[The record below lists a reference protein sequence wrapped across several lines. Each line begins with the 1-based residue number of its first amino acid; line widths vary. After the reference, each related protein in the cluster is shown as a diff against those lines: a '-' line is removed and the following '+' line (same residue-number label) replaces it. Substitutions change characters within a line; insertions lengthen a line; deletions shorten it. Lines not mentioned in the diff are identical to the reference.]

1 MVGLITVDELR
12 AWFAVSPDIADARLE
27 PGLATAARR
36 VRAWVGDD
44 AYADAQAESPVDEVR
59 RDNLRAAE
67 AHLTLHFALLGLNT
81 VLRPGGVVKQEQV
94 EGGVLVQYLNPAD
107 LDSLAAQYLSAA
119 EESARPYARTDG
131 NPPEG
136 LRAC

>member
-1 MVGLITVDELR
+1 MAGLVTVNELR
-12 AWFAVSPDIADARLE
+12 AWFAVSPDIADVRLL
-27 PGLATAARR
+27 PGLAIAARR
-36 VRAWVGDD
+36 VREWVGDE
-44 AYADAQAESPVDEVR
+44 AYADAMAESPSDEVR

-67 AHLTLHFALLGLNT
+67 AHLALHFALLGLNT

-107 LDSLAAQYLSAA
+107 LDALAAQYLSAA
-119 EESARPYARTDG
+119 EESARPYALTDG